1 MARSFLT
8 PLSRARGLGSAHE
21 GTGHFIAQRAT
32 AVASIFLTLFLAVVL
47 VMLAGRDYQA
57 ARALIA
63 NPFVAAGLVAT
74 AGTYCWHM
82 KLGMQVI
89 IEDYVHGPVLRPAL
103 LLANVAFCIAVF
115 LLAVIAIG
123 RIAFGA

>member
-32 AVASIFLTLFLAVVL
+32 AVASIVLTVFLVVIL
-47 VMLAGRDYQA
+47 VMLAGRDYAA

-63 NPFVAAGLVAT
+63 NPFVALGLVAT

-89 IEDYVHGPVLRPAL
+89 IEDYVHGAVLRPAL
-103 LLANVAFCIAVF
+103 LLANVAFCMAVF

>member
-1 MARSFLT
+1 MARSFHT

-32 AVASIFLTLFLAVVL
+32 AVASVFLTLFLSVIFVL
-47 VMLAGRDYQA
+47 LAGRDYQA

-74 AGTYCWHM
+74 AGTFCWHM

-89 IEDYVHGPVLRPAL
+89 IEDYVHGSVLRPAL